1 MATLTTVGA
10 MKHPDGMEIDL
21 RYLSEEKT
29 RHGRR
34 VVYARLKGKRI
45 RLKHPVSSPEFL
57 DEYRAAVKALF
68 AGVEENAAKAG
79 KQDVRVPF
87 APKTLGWLIERY
99 FTESTK
105 YLTMDPL
112 GRKRR
117 RKILEDVKKE
127 HGHKPMVIPGE
138 NIAKGVAKR
147 SGVPGNANEWL
158 KSLKALYTWA
168 VSIKI
173 IEVSPAAGL
182 GKIKTESEGF
192 YTWTVDDIRTYV
204 KRHPI
209 GTMPYLACMQLLF
222 TGLRRSDAVKFGRQH
237 ARSGKVNFKTSK
249 TGADLITEM
258 PWPLVDAIEAM
269 PDTDQLPY
277 LLTAYGKPFASG
289 AAFGNWFKDR
299 CREAGLPDCSPHGLR
314 KGGATICSEN
324 GGSEVEL
331 EAMYGWA
338 NNRQSGV
345 YTKKAR
351 ALILATKGFE
361 RIAQTLVVEKILT
374 DPGERRRHSRV
385 AP

>member
-1 MATLTTVGA
+1 
-10 MKHPDGMEIDL
+10 MEVDL
-21 RYLSEEKT
+21 KYLSEEKT

-57 DEYRAAVKALF
+57 DEYRAAVKTLF
-68 AGVEENAAKAG
+68 AGVEENAPKSAKHDA
-79 KQDVRVPF
+79 RVPF
-87 APKTLGWLIERY
+87 APKTLGWLIDRY

-105 YLTMDPL
+105 FLRMEAL

-117 RKILEDVKKE
+117 RKFLEAMKKE
-127 HGHKPMVIPGE
+127 HGHKPMMIPGE

-147 SGVPGNANEWL
+147 SAVPGNANEWL
-158 KSLKALYTWA
+158 KSMKALYTWA
-168 VSIKI
+168 VSVKI
-173 IEVSPAAGL
+173 IETSPAAGIP
-182 GKIKTESEGF
+182 KIKIETEGF
-192 YTWTVDDIRTYV
+192 YTWTVEDIRAYV

-209 GTMPYLACMQLLF
+209 GTMPYLACMVLLF
-222 TGLRRSDAVKFGRQH
+222 TGLRRSDATKFGRQH

-249 TGADLITEM
+249 TGADLITEV
-258 PWPLVDAIEAM
+258 PWPLVQAIESM
-269 PDTDQLPY
+269 PETDQLPY

-299 CREAGLPDCSPHGLR
+299 CTEAKLPDCTAHGLR
-314 KGGATICSEN
+314 KGGATLCSEN

-338 NNRQSGV
+338 NNRQSGT

-351 ALILATKGFE
+351 ALVLATKGFE
-361 RIAQTLVVEKILT
+361 RIAETLVAAKVLT
-374 DPGERRRHSRV
+374 EPSERKRHSRV